1 MASAVGGSAGG
12 RISDEVVE
20 RVREEVDILAVA
32 EELTREQF
40 VRATATEWGI
50 RCPYPDHPDKTPS
63 FHVETEKKLYF
74 CRGCKKKG
82 DAISLVRD
90 LRGVSFVEA
99 VEFVAVVMGIE
110 TGAEAS
116 AGFKSNSSSR
126 PKKRTPAKLPLKPP
140 PPVASPVQPVELKRG
155 SLEGVYRRSVEALP
169 ASIGERYLV
178 ERRKLPADLLRRFG
192 LGYAPA
198 GAWPYDDAW
207 RARKGETPRH
217 LWEHGRIV
225 VPHTRPDG
233 VAVNLYGRAVGEAD
247 RLPPERR
254 EAFKKLKHRHLAGN
268 RGYFN
273 ASALVSG
280 KFPEGEALVVC
291 EGAVDA
297 LAIIASGHERTVA
310 IFGVNGWRWEW
321 LPPDVGSIVFAMDA
335 DAAGDDAWRDIAQG
349 ARRMGIRVVHLTAAA
364 YGGEKDA
371 AAAYAK
377 GVLDLGEFPA
387 PPKRSAVKRTQ
398 MRRTSEEERARRRA
412 EAEAAMERALKEAQL
427 QRDLDVPVAFSPASH
442 GEARRHPAPGEATTE
457 PEPSPEI
464 SPKQVSE
471 EPAESASDDGGV
483 SVGSEHPSER
493 SGENREPSSQAEAEE
508 IEPEPE
514 VDNNVVDLQQYAAAL
529 AEKRRLARKKTK
541 GARGGKP
548 RDGK

>member
-32 EELTREQF
+32 EQLTGEQF
-40 VRATATEWGI
+40 KRATATEWGI
-50 RCPYPDHPDKTPS
+50 CCPYPDHTEKTPS
-63 FHVETEKKLYF
+63 FHVEVEKRVYF
-74 CRGCKKKG
+74 CRGCRKKG

-99 VEFVAVVMGIE
+99 VEFIAGVMGIE
-110 TGAEAS
+110 TGAGLS
-116 AGFKSNSSSR
+116 AGSGSNGSPR
-126 PKKRTPAKLPLKPP
+126 LRKRTQARLPVKPP
-140 PPVASPVQPVELKRG
+140 PPPEPVEPVELKRG

-169 ASIGERYLV
+169 GSIGERYLV
-178 ERRKLPADLLRRFG
+178 ERRKLPADLLQRFG
-192 LGYAPA
+192 IGYAPA

-207 RARKGETPRH
+207 REKKGETPRH
-217 LWEHGRIV
+217 LWEFGRIV
-225 VPHTRPDG
+225 VPHTAPSG
-233 VAVNLYGRAVGEAD
+233 VVVNLYGRAVGEVD
-247 RLPPERR
+247 RLPEERR
-254 EAFKKLKHRHLAGN
+254 EAFGKLKHRHLSGN

-273 ASALVSG
+273 AAALAPG
-280 KFPEGEALVVC
+280 RFPAGEALVVC

-321 LPPDVGSIVFAMDA
+321 LPPDVRSIVFAMDA

-493 SGENREPSSQAEAEE
+493 SGENREPSSQPEAEE